1 MHQSLFY
8 RLAEPLDE
16 DARRLTTDA
25 VRQQGMLNQ
34 AKTAALEPWDF
45 AVLEMIRREDMTVP
59 MKVGT
64 MRFTRSMLRLYA
76 HGLVA
81 KLDRE
86 PTFDERERLNAFLKS
101 PRFKAYV
108 DNVKDTA
115 TKYDRRY
122 FEDVASI
129 MQEKDIHAMWDLT
142 DAGVSALET
151 ERQKAIAEYAKLQDR
166 CKNDPVGFYNS
177 RGNETYMPLML
188 AMGMSG
194 PMIGYMAASDC
205 GFASDACANGVD
217 FVDFGGF

>member
-8 RLAEPLDE
+8 GLAEPLDD
-16 DARRLTTDA
+16 DAGRLTIDA
-25 VRQQGMLNQ
+25 ERQQDMLNQ
-34 AKTAALEPWDF
+34 ARTATLEPWDF
-45 AVLEMIRREDMTVP
+45 AVLEMIRREDMAVP

-64 MRFTRSMLRLYA
+64 MRFTRSMLHLYA

-81 KLDRE
+81 ELDRE

-101 PRFKAYV
+101 PRFKAYA

-166 CKNDPVGFYNS
+166 YKNDPVGFYNS

-194 PMIGYMAASDC
+194 PMIGYIAASNC
-205 GFASDACANGVD
+205 GFVSDACVNDVD